1 MSGPAVDSDA
11 WIKQSNKRCFT
22 GGMKAVAPLGVLRDS
37 DGKPIARSGE
47 GWVEGTGEPPMRLED
62 IVTKAKAEAR
72 EAQWPVQC
80 ALFEL
85 AASASYAA
93 RSNWSRPSK

>member
-72 EAQWPVQC
+72 EAQWPDLVAFGVNPSQGVQVN
-80 ALFEL
+80 EQ
-85 AASASYAA
+85 
-93 RSNWSRPSK
+93 NISKE